1 MKKWFA
7 VFISFTI
14 SILLS
19 SGAAMANGTITATFI
34 YNGSGVNQPLSGA
47 YVYLHTYPPL
57 GSPIMQRYFRNAQ
70 YIFGP
75 SDANGNISVSVPEG
89 TYRIRITRRAPLAST
104 PTQSQAY
111 GPPRTGDYTWYDP
124 GATVTVTTGS
134 VVNLGTVYAQ
144 IFGSTSISISG
155 IVTSSSSTP
164 LQNYFVYATP
174 VACTEYRHYAGN
186 KCGPVKYPAV
196 LPTDA
201 NGNYTIYLWKP
212 GTYYIYCDSNP
223 ASGGRF
229 VPRPKCASGAC
240 PLTVTAGEHLTG
252 VNIVY

>member
-1 MKKWFA
+1 MPMKKWLA

-70 YIFGP
+70 YILGP

-89 TYRIRITRRAPLAST
+89 TYRIRITRRAPLTST

-124 GATVTVTTGS
+124 GATVTVATGS

-144 IFGSTSISISG
+144 VFGSAPITITGRLLSG
-155 IVTSSSSTP
+155 SNYPIP
-164 LQNYFVYATP
+164 GYFVYATFSP
-174 VACTEYRHYAGN
+174 CTIGSRQRHWGSCPTEY
-186 KCGPVKYPAV
+186 PAI

-201 NGNYTIYLWKP
+201 NGNFTIYLRDP
-212 GTYYIYCDSNP
+212 GTLYIYGS
-223 ASGGRF
+223 A
-229 VPRPKCASGAC
+229 RPHGAEDNKPVCLPGCC
-240 PLTVTAGEHLTG
+240 PVTVTAGENLNLG
-252 VNIVY
+252 NIIW